1 MSKKTSSIFI
11 EITIVGIIIAVVF
24 AYISNKN
31 IYHGYISDPVQTYIS
46 NPSKI
51 NIEGS
56 DDNVEASIL
65 AEYSIEGVVK
75 SKKLYL
81 WDYSSQVSKYDVAL
95 AWGDLNNEE
104 IDKHISYSQ
113 GGRWYNFC
121 YSPDAPVGSSYISK
135 HSANVHLIHKDINI
149 LAKLIGI
156 SKNSHIKLK
165 GYLVKVHF
173 KDAEWKSSLTRN
185 DTGNGACEIMYVT
198 DVEIIE

>member
-1 MSKKTSSIFI
+1 MSKKTSSLFI
-11 EITIVGIIIAVVF
+11 EIAIVGIIIAIVF
-24 AYISNKN
+24 TYITNKN
-31 IYHGYISDPVQTYIS
+31 LYQGFISDPVQKYVS

-56 DDNVEASIL
+56 DGIVEASVL

-75 SKKLYL
+75 GKRLYL
-81 WDYSSQVSKYDVAL
+81 WDYSSQVSKFDVAL
-95 AWGDLNNEE
+95 AWGDLNKKE

-121 YSPDAPVGSSYISK
+121 YSPDSTVSSSYISK
-135 HSANVHLIHKDINI
+135 HSANVHLIHSDMNI
-149 LAKLIGI
+149 LVKLIGI
-156 SKNSHIKLK
+156 TKNSHIKLK

-173 KDAEWKSSLTRN
+173 NDSEWKSSLTRN